1 MLQRRSYHY
10 WRYWK
15 SLHKEKVSRFVGGKG
30 GMGWG
35 RLQGDAC
42 RITRTMLIMFFLLDE
57 RQMQSIDLTNAG
69 IYK

>member
-1 MLQRRSYHY
+1 
-10 WRYWK
+10 
-15 SLHKEKVSRFVGGKG
+15 
-30 GMGWG
+30 MGWG